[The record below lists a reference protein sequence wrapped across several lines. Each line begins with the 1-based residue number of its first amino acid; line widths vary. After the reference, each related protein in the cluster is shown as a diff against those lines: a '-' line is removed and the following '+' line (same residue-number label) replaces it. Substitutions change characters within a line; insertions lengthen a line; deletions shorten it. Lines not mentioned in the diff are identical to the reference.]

1 MTAHQEWRESVSSG
15 GRAQGLQTSQR
26 PLKVSFPC
34 RCSGLLYIL
43 TIQYI
48 RVPWLFF
55 CLPTQKSTEMKPP
68 GFKKNIHPSRKARI
82 YYRIYLFSLWSLSL
96 SVDAVSEMITSMLAS
111 VSYEAVDFQAFL
123 WPAKSLEVDI
133 FFFTLLKSWLLI
145 LWQQTSMFTGRKQ
158 TPVNFAG
165 LLPCVFLE
173 CLIIL
178 YYLVNVLIQ
187 HWNLNFKRR
196 A

>member
-1 MTAHQEWRESVSSG
+1 MAWIGFWRWQGSG
-15 GRAQGLQTSQR
+15 AADLRRL
-26 PLKVSFPC
+26 LKVSSPC
-34 RCSGLLYIL
+34 WCSGLLYNF
-43 TIQYI
+43 TIQHI

-55 CLPTQKSTEMKPP
+55 CLPTQKSTEIKPP

-82 YYRIYLFSLWSLSL
+82 YYRIYLFSLGSLSL
-96 SVDAVSEMITSMLAS
+96 SVDAVAEMITSMLAS
-111 VSYEAVDFQAFL
+111 VSYEAAYFQAFL
-123 WPAKSLEVDI
+123 WPAKSLEVDS

-145 LWQQTSMFTGRKQ
+145 LWQQTSTFTARKQ
-158 TPVNFAG
+158 TSVNFAG
-165 LLPCVFLE
+165 LPPYVFLV